1 MLDRNVQKNEM
12 RMALRIATM
21 RDERWAKKAA
31 EWKHGLDGRTKAQ
44 RTVGRPRKRWED
56 ELHGFLNLKNNDKW
70 IKVAQNQREWK
81 QMESEFAS
89 AALQRDGRRRRSRAG
104 QQKGAT
110 KRYLNGEVLEEGQIM
125 NIYWSVTVKN
135 YVKTGQRFL
144 WTDEQRE
151 PATS

>member
-1 MLDRNVQKNEM
+1 M
-12 RMALRIATM
+12 RIATM

-110 KRYLNGEVLEEGQIM
+110 KRYLNGELLEEGQIM

>member
-1 MLDRNVQKNEM
+1 MKDGQRRPQNGNMDLMVEPKHKGQLADRE
-12 RMALRIATM
+12 
-21 RDERWAKKAA
+21 RDGK
-31 EWKHGLDGRTKAQ
+31 TSYM
-44 RTVGRPRKRWED
+44 VS
-56 ELHGFLNLKNNDKW
+56 LNLKNNDKW

-110 KRYLNGEVLEEGQIM
+110 KRYLNGELLEEGQIM